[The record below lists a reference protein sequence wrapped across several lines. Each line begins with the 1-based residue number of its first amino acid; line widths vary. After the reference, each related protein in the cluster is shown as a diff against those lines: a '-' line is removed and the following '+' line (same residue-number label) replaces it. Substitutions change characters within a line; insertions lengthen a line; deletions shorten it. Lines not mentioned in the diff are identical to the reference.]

1 MAALFSGCLHPY
13 VDEQPTPNLDQTRV
27 LALLAVVIVMAA
39 TLPIGAGNYSNVA
52 NVTAVTY
59 TIRYGFDNRW
69 RYALED
75 MARAIE
81 QSGADVVTLQEVDTG
96 RLTSLGTDDVY
107 YLARRLNMRS
117 YYLPTVERLSGIAVL
132 SRLPI
137 VQAEG
142 RLITSQQEQTG
153 IVHAQ
158 LATAGRDLHV
168 YGTWLGIRGEDT
180 QRQIAETIGI
190 IGANSPTVLGGAF
203 NTEPG
208 SSAYTAINDAGFDF
222 AAFGLGA
229 PSPYVQ
235 SRDPVPNTSYIWL
248 RGLNSQRGW
257 LPRIP
262 PTNHKMVAVKFA
274 MP

>member
-1 MAALFSGCLHPY
+1 
-13 VDEQPTPNLDQTRV
+13 
-27 LALLAVVIVMAA
+27 
-39 TLPIGAGNYSNVA
+39 
-52 NVTAVTY
+52 
-59 TIRYGFDNRW
+59 
-69 RYALED
+69 
-75 MARAIE
+75 
-81 QSGADVVTLQEVDTG
+81 VTLQEVDTG

-107 YLARRLNMRS
+107 YLARRLNMHS
-117 YYLPTVERLSGIAVL
+117 YYLPTVERLTGIAVL

-158 LATAGRDLHV
+158 LAAAGRDLHV
-168 YGTWLGIRGEDT
+168 YSTWLGIRGEDT
-180 QRQIAETIGI
+180 QQQISEAINI
-190 IGANSPTVLGGAF
+190 IGANSPAVLGGAF
-203 NTEPG
+203 NTELG

-229 PSPYVQ
+229 PSPHVQ
-235 SRDPVPNTSYIWL
+235 SRDPVPHTDYVWL

-262 PTNHKMVAVKFA
+262 PTNHKMVAVQFA
-274 MP
+274 VP